1 MANLFVDA
9 ALFLGMHS
17 ADEALRIRSK
27 NFFVKHLDC
36 GKSLSMPLSTSTS
49 MSTSM
54 SMSLEQVGLCDDV
67 IWRHAR
73 AVQDAYYPFMDCLH
87 TRLQMQRLPV
97 SAADVECALHERTLR
112 GFAMPERLMLAK
124 VMLAR
129 GQLYTLRGLLLAAAP
144 ALPIFLPPDG
154 VEQAFPPQ
162 LEAQYQTSLC
172 LRLHHEELKL

>member
-17 ADEALRIRSK
+17 ADDALRIRSK
-27 NFFVKHLDC
+27 NFFVNHLDC
-36 GKSLSMPLSTSTS
+36 DLSRNGSLCI
-49 MSTSM
+49 
-54 SMSLEQVGLCDDV
+54 SLEQVGLCDDV

-73 AVQDAYYPFMDCLH
+73 AEQDAYYPFMDCLH
-87 TRLQMQRLPV
+87 THMQMQRLPV
-97 SAADVECALHERTLR
+97 NAADVECALHDSTLS
-112 GFAMPERLMLAK
+112 GFDMPERLMLAK
-124 VMLAR
+124 VILAR

-144 ALPIFLPPDG
+144 ALPIFLPPDS
-154 VEQAFPPQ
+154 VEQAFPAP